1 MEEYELYGVEDD
13 YEEQFSS
20 ELEVLAELEG
30 NIPSQSAPKISQFRN
45 KLSFEEALNSANHVG
60 TADCGNPSHSVNGSL
75 TAEKSKK
82 RDAALLLLSEE
93 DELSDSLCEPLCT
106 PKAKRPK
113 LEAVKKLNFGSRDD
127 SVLSPAVS
135 DDITPPPSP
144 NPTQQ
149 GNDRSMKFLSSDALD
164 VSDMAP
170 LQVTP
175 TKTEEKHVLKRPPT
189 LEDYINVTSSEGTRV
204 YMTLRD
210 DQDGTGVQNNSVT
223 TGLSW
228 RGEQQLH
235 LLGVPI
241 SYLKE
246 QVTDERRR
254 QVLEES
260 QRLTEMLNSQMNEFE
275 EAENESL
282 ELVPADTE
290 EEGDGTASHNLWVD
304 KYTPKHYTELLSDD
318 YTNRC
323 LLKWLKLWDTV
334 VFGKE
339 KTMKKPKAVPEQ
351 RANNKFQKESTGKW
365 KTKTQITEEI
375 LEAELDQYNRPKNKV
390 ALLCG
395 PPGLG
400 KTTLAHIIARHAGY
414 NVVEMN
420 ASDDR
425 SPEVFRT
432 RIEAATQMK
441 SVLGLDERPNCLII
455 DEIDGAP
462 TVSINML
469 LTLTN
474 RKDSKDTE
482 GGNEAAAPKKKK
494 KEGGLLLRPIICIC
508 NDQYVPSLRPLRQ
521 QAFMLNF
528 PQTLPSR
535 LVQRLYEITLKQ
547 SMKADTGALMALCEK
562 ADNDIRSCINTLQ
575 FLHGKG
581 KNVLNMRT
589 VQTVKIGLKDQNKG
603 LFSVWQEIFQLPKA
617 QRKHIGQDVVP
628 PDLQLLLR
636 NDNDPL
642 NLLGR
647 TPLSALA
654 QRFHHILHLTTS
666 TGEYEKLTLGL
677 YDNFLNMKVKE
688 SSFGT
693 VVSALDWLEF
703 TDILNSV
710 IMHGQNF
717 QLMRYLPFLP
727 VAFHLF
733 FATSNIPRI
742 SYPNSHYESQSKLN
756 QMQNLLSAM
765 VSEISPAIRSRVGS
779 QSLILDALCL
789 LLDVISPK
797 LRPVNTQLYSMKE
810 KQQLADLI
818 STMLAYN
825 LTYHQERTMDGQ
837 YVYKLDPNVEDVCR
851 FPDLP
856 ARKPLTYQAKQLIAR
871 EIELEKMRR
880 SEAFQQARNAG
891 QNNANDSEKKLDK
904 EAARK
909 PDAKPATLNH
919 KQRLENIMKK
929 TTFEEKPEKDFFG
942 RQIVKKAISTVTVKA
957 NQEECI
963 EKKIGTAVGN
973 SHVWFRFNEGVSNAV
988 RRNVYI
994 KDLL

>member
-1 MEEYELYGVEDD
+1 MDEYELYGVEDD
-13 YEEQFSS
+13 YEEQFAS
-20 ELEVLAELEG
+20 ELEVLAELEDDL
-30 NIPSQSAPKISQFRN
+30 PSQPAPKTSQFRH
-45 KLSFEEALNSANHVG
+45 KLSFEEAITSADDTGDRQSVNGVG
-60 TADCGNPSHSVNGSL
+60 TA
-75 TAEKSKK
+75 EERKK
-82 RDAALLLLSEE
+82 REAAVLHLSDE
-93 DELSDSLCEPLCT
+93 DEASDSLYDPPIT

-113 LEAVKKLNFGSRDD
+113 MEAVKKLDFGATDRSEA
-127 SVLSPAVS
+127 SPEKS

-144 NPTQQ
+144 DLTQKTQ
-149 GNDRSMKFLSSDALD
+149 HRKLKFLSYDALN

-170 LQVTP
+170 LQDTP
-175 TKTEEKHVLKRPPT
+175 TKVEQKRVLKWPPV
-189 LEDYINVTSSEGTRV
+189 LEDYVNVTSSDGTRV

-210 DQDGTGVQNNSVT
+210 DQDGTGVQGT
-223 TGLSW
+223 KIAGLSW
-228 RGEQQLH
+228 RSEQQLH
-235 LLGVPI
+235 LLGVSI

-246 QVTDERRR
+246 QIADERRR

-260 QRLTEMLNSQMNEFE
+260 QRLTEMLNSQVNELEDADNENLEPVCAE
-275 EAENESL
+275 EDDEDDVS
-282 ELVPADTE
+282 
-290 EEGDGTASHNLWVD
+290 SHKLWVD
-304 KYTPKHYTELLSDD
+304 RYTPGHYTELLSDD

-339 KTMKKPKAVPEQ
+339 KTVKRPKVLPDQ
-351 RANNKFQKESTGKW
+351 RANNKFQKESAGKW
-365 KTKTQITEEI
+365 KSKAQITEEI
-375 LEAELDQYNRPKNKV
+375 LEAELDQHNRPKNKV

-425 SPEVFRT
+425 SPEIFRT

-441 SVLGLDERPNCLII
+441 SVLGVDERPNCLVI

-469 LTLTN
+469 LSLIN
-474 RKDSKDTE
+474 RKDGKDADGGTE
-482 GGNEAAAPKKKK
+482 VTATKKKK
-494 KEGGLLLRPIICIC
+494 KEGGLMLRPIICIC

-547 SMKADTGALMALCEK
+547 GMKADTGALMALCEK
-562 ADNDIRSCINTLQ
+562 TDNDIRSCINTLQ

-581 KNVLNMRT
+581 KKELNMRT
-589 VQTVKIGLKDQNKG
+589 VQTMKIGLKDQNKG
-603 LFSVWQEIFQLPKA
+603 LFSVWQEIFQLPKV
-617 QRKHIGQDVVP
+617 QRKRIGLDVTT
-628 PDLQLLLR
+628 PDLQLLLG

-642 NLLGR
+642 NVLGR
-647 TPLSALA
+647 TPLSVLG

-666 TGEYEKLTLGL
+666 TGEYEKLTMGL

-693 VVSALDWLEF
+693 VVSALDWLGF
-703 TDILNSV
+703 TDIVNTT

-733 FATSNIPRI
+733 FAASNIPRI
-742 SYPNSHYESQSKLN
+742 SYPNSHYEAQSKLN
-756 QMQNLLSAM
+756 QMHNLLTAM
-765 VSEISPAIRSRVGS
+765 VSEIAPAIRSRVGP

-818 STMLAYN
+818 NTMLAYN

-837 YVYKLDPNVEDVCR
+837 YLYKLDPNVEDVCR
-851 FPDLP
+851 FPELP
-856 ARKPLTYQAKQLIAR
+856 ARKQLTYQAKQLIAR

-891 QNNANDSEKKLDK
+891 KEDVGKKTTEKLEK
-904 EAARK
+904 ESAV
-909 PDAKPATLNH
+909 KPAATPASLNH
-919 KQRLENIMKK
+919 EQRLENIVKK
-929 TTFEEKPEKDFFG
+929 ATFEEKQMPNQK
-942 RQIVKKAISTVTVKA
+942 TV
-957 NQEECI
+957 
-963 EKKIGTAVGN
+963 
-973 SHVWFRFNEGVSNAV
+973 
-988 RRNVYI
+988 
-994 KDLL
+994 

>member
-1 MEEYELYGVEDD
+1 MDEYDLYGIEDD
-13 YEEQFSS
+13 YEAQFES
-20 ELEVLAELEG
+20 ELEVLAEIEDDV
-30 NIPSQSAPKISQFRN
+30 PSRSVPKTSQLRN
-45 KLSFEEALNSANHVG
+45 KLSFEEAITSADHG
-60 TADCGNPSHSVNGSL
+60 KPSHSTNGSL
-75 TAEKSKK
+75 TAGGSKK
-82 RDAALLLLSEE
+82 RDAAFLRLSDE
-93 DELSDSLCEPLCT
+93 DELSDSFYEPPLT

-113 LEAVKKLNFGSRDD
+113 MEAVKKLDFGITDHSAI
-127 SVLSPAVS
+127 SPAVS

-144 NPTQQ
+144 DPTQKRK
-149 GNDRSMKFLSSDALD
+149 DRNLKFLSCDALD

-170 LQVTP
+170 LQGSPSEAV
-175 TKTEEKHVLKRPPT
+175 EKRVLKRPPV
-189 LEDYINVTSSEGTRV
+189 LEDYINVTSSDGTRV
-204 YMTLRD
+204 YMTLKE
-210 DQDGTGVQNNSVT
+210 DQDGTGAQIR
-223 TGLSW
+223 GLTW
-228 RGEQQLH
+228 RGDQQLN

-246 QVTDERRR
+246 QVADERRR

-260 QRLTEMLNSQMNEFE
+260 QRLTDMLNSQMNEFE
-275 EAENESL
+275 EMENETL
-282 ELVPADTE
+282 ELPSAETE
-290 EEGDGTASHNLWVD
+290 EEGEDSASHSLWVD
-304 KYTPKHYTELLSDD
+304 RYTPRFYTELLSDD

-339 KTMKKPKAVPEQ
+339 KTVKKPKAIPDQ
-351 RANNKFQKESTGKW
+351 RGNNKFQKEPTGKW
-365 KTKTQITEEI
+365 KSKAQITEEI

-441 SVLGLDERPNCLII
+441 SVLGLDERPNCLVI

-462 TVSINML
+462 TISINML
-469 LTLTN
+469 LSLVN
-474 RKDSKDTE
+474 RKDGKDAD
-482 GGNEAAAPKKKK
+482 GGSEAATTKKKK

-508 NDQYVPSLRPLRQ
+508 NDQYVPALRPLRQ

-547 SMKADTGALMALCEK
+547 GMKADTGALMALCEK
-562 ADNDIRSCINTLQ
+562 TDNDIRSCINTLQ

-581 KNVLNMRT
+581 KKELNMRT
-589 VQTVKIGLKDQNKG
+589 VQTMKIGLKDQNKG
-603 LFSVWQEIFQLPKA
+603 LFSVWQEIFQLPKV
-617 QRKHIGQDVVP
+617 QRKRIGQDVAT
-628 PDLQLLLR
+628 PDLQLLLGGS
-636 NDNDPL
+636 NDPL
-642 NLLGR
+642 NILGR

-654 QRFHHILHLTTS
+654 QRFHHILHLTTA
-666 TGEYEKLTLGL
+666 TGEYEKLTMGL

-693 VVSALDWLEF
+693 VVSALDWLGF
-703 TDILNSV
+703 TDIVNTV

-733 FATSNIPRI
+733 FAASNVPRI
-742 SYPNSHYESQSKLN
+742 AYPNSHYEAQSKRN

-765 VSEISPAIRSRVGS
+765 VSDIAPVIRSRVGP
-779 QSLILDALCL
+779 QCLVLDALCL

-797 LRPVNTQLYSMKE
+797 LRPVNIQLYSMKE

-851 FPDLP
+851 FPELP
-856 ARKPLTYQAKQLIAR
+856 ARKQLTYQAKQLIAR

-891 QNNANDSEKKLDK
+891 RDNTNKSLERPDTETAT
-904 EAARK
+904 K
-909 PDAKPATLNH
+909 PPAKPGALNH
-919 KQRLENIMKK
+919 EQRLENIMKK
-929 TTFEEKPEKDFFG
+929 ATYEEKPEKDFFG
-942 RQIVKKAISTVTVKA
+942 RQIVKKVISAVTA
-957 NQEECI
+957 NTNQEDCV

>member
-1 MEEYELYGVEDD
+1 MDEYDLYGIEDD
-13 YEEQFSS
+13 YEEQFAS
-20 ELEVLAELEG
+20 ELEVLAELEDD
-30 NIPSQSAPKISQFRN
+30 PPPRSAPKPSQYRQ
-45 KLSFEEALNSANHVG
+45 KLSFEEAITSG
-60 TADCGNPSHSVNGSL
+60 DKISQSSNGVR
-75 TAEKSKK
+75 TGEKPRK
-82 RDAALLLLSEE
+82 RDAAFLHLSEE
-93 DELSDSLCEPLCT
+93 EDDLSASFSQPPLT

-113 LEAVKKLNFGSRDD
+113 MEAVKKLDFGATERSA
-127 SVLSPAVS
+127 SSPVLS

-144 NPTQQ
+144 DPAPKIK
-149 GNDRSMKFLSSDALD
+149 DRNLKLLNCDALD

-175 TKTEEKHVLKRPPT
+175 TENEQKRVLKRPPI
-189 LEDYINVTSSEGTRV
+189 LEDYINVTSSDGARV

-210 DQDGTGVQNNSVT
+210 DSDGTGVQEASKI

-228 RGEQQLH
+228 RGDQQLH

-246 QVTDERRR
+246 QVADERRR

-282 ELVPADTE
+282 ELVPAETE
-290 EEGDGTASHNLWVD
+290 EGGDDAASHSLWVD
-304 KYTPKHYTELLSDD
+304 KYTPRHYTELLSDD

-339 KTMKKPKAVPEQ
+339 KTVKKPKVIPDQ
-351 RANNKFQKESTGKW
+351 KANNKFQKETAAKW
-365 KTKTQITEEI
+365 KSKAQITEEI

-441 SVLGLDERPNCLII
+441 SVLGLDERPNCLVI

-469 LTLTN
+469 LSLIN
-474 RKDSKDTE
+474 RKDGKDTE
-482 GGNEAAAPKKKK
+482 GGNEPAATKKKK
-494 KEGGLLLRPIICIC
+494 KEGGLMLRPIICIC
-508 NDQYVPSLRPLRQ
+508 NDQYVPSLRQLRQ

-547 SMKADTGALMALCEK
+547 NMKADTGALMALCEK
-562 ADNDIRSCINTLQ
+562 TDNDIRSCINTLQ

-581 KNVLNMRT
+581 KKELNMRT
-589 VQTVKIGLKDQNKG
+589 VQTMKIGLKDQNKG
-603 LFSVWQEIFQLPKA
+603 LFSVWQEIFQLPKL
-617 QRKHIGQDVVP
+617 QRKRIGQDVTT

-666 TGEYEKLTLGL
+666 TGEYEKLTMGL

-688 SSFGT
+688 SNFST
-693 VVSALDWLEF
+693 VVSALDWLGF
-703 TDILNSV
+703 TDVVNTM

-733 FATSNIPRI
+733 FAASNVPRI
-742 SYPNSHYESQSKLN
+742 AYPNSHYEAQSRLN
-756 QMQNLLSAM
+756 QMQNLLTAM
-765 VSEISPAIRSRVGS
+765 VAEIVPAIRSRVGP
-779 QSLILDALCL
+779 QSLVLDALCL
-789 LLDVISPK
+789 LLDIISPK

-851 FPDLP
+851 FPELP
-856 ARKPLTYQAKQLIAR
+856 IRKPLTYQAKQLIAR

-880 SEAFQQARNAG
+880 SEAFQQARNMG
-891 QNNANDSEKKLDK
+891 
-904 EAARK
+904 K
-909 PDAKPATLNH
+909 PDNTHKSEEKPGKESTAKPAAKPTTLNH
-919 KQRLENIMKK
+919 EQRLENIMKK
-929 TTFEEKPEKDFFG
+929 TTTTFEEKPEKDFFG
-942 RQIVKKAISTVTVKA
+942 RQVVKKVISTVTA
-957 NQEECI
+957 SSNQEESV